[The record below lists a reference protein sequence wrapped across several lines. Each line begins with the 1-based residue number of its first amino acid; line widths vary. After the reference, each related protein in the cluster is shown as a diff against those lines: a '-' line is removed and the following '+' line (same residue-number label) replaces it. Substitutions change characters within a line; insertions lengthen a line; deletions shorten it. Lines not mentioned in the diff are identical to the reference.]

1 MHLPIEHLRHMSAR
15 SRWLWIGSG
24 ALFIAAVVIWF
35 GEVAENERQNAQL
48 QHRISVLSAEL
59 ANPGSASTNG
69 SNDSGTASRIGDIA
83 QLGNLAADLQALST
97 KNGLHLSEASYKPRS
112 GASEGTDGQVDIRVR
127 LNGAYL
133 PSKKVIAAMLS
144 AHSGLA
150 LRAVSISRAK
160 ALDSQLDI
168 ELDFTF
174 YVRQRA

>member
-1 MHLPIEHLRHMSAR
+1 MRLPSVNLRHMSAR

-24 ALFIAAVVIWF
+24 ALFIATVVIWF
-35 GEVAENERQNAQL
+35 GETAENERQIAEL
-48 QHRISVLSAEL
+48 QHRMSALRVEL
-59 ANPGSASTNG
+59 ASPGGSGTSR
-69 SNDSGTASRIGDIA
+69 SNDPGAASRIGDID
-83 QLGNLAADLQALST
+83 QIGTLAADLQALST

-112 GASEGTDGQVDIRVR
+112 GAGEGAGQVDIRVR

-174 YVRQRA
+174 YFRQRA